1 MEIKKNFIS
10 CEFCE
15 ENTATCLCFK
25 CNNYFCDKCFKIIH
39 NLKKDEEHKKEVLDN
54 FIPIELKCQ
63 KHPPN
68 LNNLFCLDEKEICCP
83 ICHFRNLHNGHKLF
97 EISDE
102 EALKKEN
109 FNVEKEMDNYNE
121 ISNKMSGLKD
131 TIEKE
136 IEEINKSYDETVES
150 LKNYY
155 QKKYDALLKQE
166 SDLKENLQN
175 QVTKTKEQLE
185 IFLSEIN
192 ENIRISERIN
202 KGINKIIKEKQSMIQ
217 LLSYISKINTS
228 KKSMRKLT
236 SELMKTIKFSFEE
249 EKNIINYEEIFF
261 NGMPVPK
268 NIEFKEITSTGF
280 KLFWKADDI
289 KLKNNHKNQNKYK
302 VELKKKNNDT
312 FKEIYQ
318 GNKTFC
324 TVDNLGINTTY
335 EIRICSYNKEFSGEW
350 SEIKE
355 ITLIDSAILSETKK
369 SKEYLDIIC
378 NWCEC
383 EDIELIYRGSKDGM
397 TAKDFHKKCDNQGAN
412 FILIKNEK
420 GNIFGGYSS
429 ISWTCDDGNKDAP
442 KSFLFTLTNIF
453 NSPPTKFPS
462 NNNGNEV
469 YHLKNYGPIFGKDGF
484 DFNLQSNFLQQN
496 SACSTFP
503 KSFKDVLGKGKAV
516 FTGNESGNNFSIKE
530 IEVFKILDKKC

>member
-1 MEIKKNFIS
+1 MEKKKNFID

-15 ENTATCLCFK
+15 TKTATCLCFK
-25 CNNYFCDKCFKIIH
+25 CNNYFCDNCYDIIH
-39 NLKKDEEHKKEVLDN
+39 NLKKDEQHKKELLDI

-83 ICHFRNLHNGHKLF
+83 ICHFRNLHSGHKLF

-102 EALKKEN
+102 ESLQKEN
-109 FNVEKEMDNYNE
+109 FNVENEMDNFNE
-121 ISNKMSGLKD
+121 ISK
-131 TIEKE
+131 
-136 IEEINKSYDETVES
+136 INKSYDITVES

-166 SDLKENLQN
+166 NDLKENLQN
-175 QVTKTKEQLE
+175 QVTKTKEHLE

-192 ENIRISERIN
+192 ENIKISERIN
-202 KGINKIIKEKQSMIQ
+202 KGINKVVKEKQSMIQ
-217 LLSYISKINTS
+217 LLSYISKINSS
-228 KKSMRKLT
+228 KNSMRKLM

-249 EKNIINYEEIFF
+249 ENNVINYEEIFF
-261 NGMPVPK
+261 NGMAIPK

-280 KLFWKADDI
+280 KLFWKADNVKI
-289 KLKNNHKNQNKYK
+289 KNMDKNQIKYK
-302 VELKKKNNDT
+302 VELKKKNNDS

-318 GNKTFC
+318 GNNTFC
-324 TVDNLGINTTY
+324 TVDNLIMNTTY
-335 EIRICSYNKEFSGEW
+335 EIRICSYNKDFAGDW

-355 ITLIDSAILSETKK
+355 ITLIDSTILNETKK

-383 EDIELIYRGSKDGM
+383 ENIELIFRGTKDGM
-397 TAKDFHKKCDNQGAN
+397 TARDFHKKCDNQGAN

-420 GNIFGGYSS
+420 GHIFGGYSS
-429 ISWTCDDGNKDAP
+429 ISWTCDDGNKNAP

-516 FTGNESGNNFSIKE
+516 FTSNESGNNFSIKE
-530 IEVFKILDKKC
+530 IEVFKILDSNC